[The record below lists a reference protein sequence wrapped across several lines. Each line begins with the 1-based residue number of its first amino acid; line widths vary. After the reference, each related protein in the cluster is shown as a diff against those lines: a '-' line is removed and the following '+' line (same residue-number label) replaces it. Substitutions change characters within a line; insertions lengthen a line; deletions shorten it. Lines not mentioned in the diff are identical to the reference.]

1 MQYKGAYLPF
11 LQLLNKLKDI
21 DSYLVDIVWTPPPP
35 ASPPSPFLKGGGV
48 NFDYLTER
56 GGIWK
61 IKKGGG
67 HIVQGLVF
75 LKGGTDTFPI

>member
-1 MQYKGAYLPF
+1 MQYKGPYLPF

-21 DSYLVDIVWTPPPP
+21 NSYLVFVLITLPT
-35 ASPPSPFLKGGGV
+35 GGESEK
-48 NFDYLTER
+48 L
-56 GGIWK
+56 
-61 IKKGGG
+61 KKGGG